1 MIRLIASDI
10 DGTLVPDSSDHI
22 DPVYYDLIR
31 DLKDM
36 GVYFCVCSGR
46 QYHSMMKLFSPVAEH
61 IFCITENGTLI
72 RSRDRIIHRWAVD
85 PAHYVPLLQEIRMIE
100 GASAVVSYPEMS
112 YVESGED
119 STVFRFL
126 HDSYRYQIKNV
137 PDLLALPH
145 EDVLKLTIHCE
156 NCEEKCRSLLES
168 HWAEE
173 VNMTCSGVQWI
184 DICSRDS
191 GKGEALARLQNYL
204 GVSKEETMYFG
215 DNMNDLPAFEKA
227 GITATVANARAEV
240 RERADIVGKSY
251 NELGVLKVIKNV
263 LELD

>member
-1 MIRLIASDI
+1 MIRLIVSDI
-10 DGTLVPDSSDHI
+10 DGTLVPDSSDNI

-31 DLKDM
+31 ELKKR

-46 QYHSMMKLFSPVAEH
+46 QYHSMM
-61 IFCITENGTLI
+61 I

-85 PAHYVPLLQEIRMIE
+85 PAHYVPLLEEIRRID

-119 STVFRFL
+119 SVVFRFL
-126 HDSYRYQIKNV
+126 HDSYRYQIENV
-137 PDLLALPH
+137 PDLMALPH

-156 NCEEKCRSLLES
+156 NCEDKCRNLVES

-191 GKGEALARLQNYL
+191 GKGEALAMLQNYL

-215 DNMNDLPAFEKA
+215 DNMNDLPAFERA

-251 NELGVLKVIKNV
+251 EELGVLQIIRSV